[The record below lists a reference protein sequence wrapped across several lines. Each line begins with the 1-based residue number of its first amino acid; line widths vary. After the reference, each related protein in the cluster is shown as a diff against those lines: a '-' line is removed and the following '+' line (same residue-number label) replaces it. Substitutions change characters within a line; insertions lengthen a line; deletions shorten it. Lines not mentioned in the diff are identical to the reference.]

1 MNFDIENKAYSAI
14 REQLKIETQLEEK
27 YNLLQFQYTGLK
39 DLDVIFDLI
48 NCKFSITLASM
59 QFVENSSDQSSRE
72 SVMRLA
78 GEKARDA
85 VARLEELI
93 NVDVSEDQKTE
104 ISGSRGYVAARENFN
119 TIIVKG
125 GSFFFE
131 KQDDDDWIDKKMISR
146 AVAGAI
152 HKYVLPDDNYAPL
165 FKTEELPEPLRRIAN
180 VFFSNLAPEGQSDP
194 PYGIEDPEEQEIYS
208 SDTIKLPLSQA
219 IHYYEHERIPELES
233 ELKANPGDSE
243 IQKQIELLWERV
255 TEYKKL
261 VFFPRSIPI
270 VAPQG
275 FYTEGL
281 TQYTEEGELLVVVDL
296 PVKWKSGTN
305 LDRQQDLVKDDITRR
320 LAGKGICPE
329 LDDELARLSRMDSGP
344 KGSAL
349 FPRSKLNTRIG
360 FRNLKRKYP
369 TLSLLDNKKD
379 FQRLIEEAKDGNS
392 STLRKLIEDKLFQ
405 IPKSEKRTPGLLD
418 SNEVEDP
425 KSRE

>member
-1 MNFDIENKAYSAI
+1 MHFDIENKAYAAI
-14 REQLKIETQLEEK
+14 REQLKLETQLEEK
-27 YNLLQFQYTGLK
+27 YNRLQSHYTGLK

-48 NCKFSITLASM
+48 NCKLSITLASM
-59 QFVENSSDQSSRE
+59 EFVENSSDQSSRE
-72 SVMRLA
+72 SVMQLA

-85 VARLEELI
+85 VARLEELLDI
-93 NVDVSEDQKTE
+93 NVSEDQKTE
-104 ISGSRGYVAARENFN
+104 INLGSGYAAARENFN
-119 TIIVKG
+119 TIMVKG

-131 KQDDDDWIDKKMISR
+131 KQDDNWTDKKIISR

-152 HKYVLPDDNYAPL
+152 HKYILPDDNYEPL

-208 SDTIKLPLSQA
+208 SDKIKLPLSQA

-255 TEYKKL
+255 TEYKQL

-305 LDRQQDLVKDDITRR
+305 LDRQQELVKDDVARR

-329 LDDELARLSRMDSGP
+329 LDDELTRLKRLDSGRR
-344 KGSAL
+344 GSTL

-360 FRNLKRKYP
+360 FRNLKRRYP

-379 FQRLIEEAKDGNS
+379 FKKLIEEAKGGTS

-405 IPKSEKRTPGLLD
+405 LPKTEGRPHGLLD
-418 SNEVEDP
+418 S
-425 KSRE
+425 